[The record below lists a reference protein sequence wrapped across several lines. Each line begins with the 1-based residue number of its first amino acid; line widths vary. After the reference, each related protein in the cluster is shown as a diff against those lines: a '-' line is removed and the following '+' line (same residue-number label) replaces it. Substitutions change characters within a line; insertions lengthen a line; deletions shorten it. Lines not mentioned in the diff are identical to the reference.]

1 MVMLYKEKIFTGTF
15 SVALVAIVIAVGL
28 APLFVFIWYIYN
40 LYIVLFFMCYIP
52 RIVWGAE
59 VQLAQIKKYESTI
72 SLTFASAIT
81 YVKHSILI
89 YYWTYINLD

>member
-1 MVMLYKEKIFTGTF
+1 
-15 SVALVAIVIAVGL
+15 
-28 APLFVFIWYIYN
+28 
-40 LYIVLFFMCYIP
+40 MCYIP

-59 VQLAQIKKYESTI
+59 VQLAQIKKNVYETTI

-89 YYWTYINLD
+89 YY